1 MEPQKIYFCKTSIK
15 RSIIMSNYYKLVS
28 VKDDEIYLIKDFSE
42 CNTLYYGQISI
53 GFCKGKTYFW
63 PTIVNFDK
71 KHFTAYKATKEE
83 EYWIEECIKQQKALT
98 KYEFYESLKGRKFKF
113 VKTHCFLSE
122 KDGEF
127 TVVNLKFEHVAG
139 NYRGCFRNDW
149 SINLDDFFDD
159 IRWVTEEK
167 QKVSSVKQEYQEK
180 VRGYQCV
187 KHTNQQQLFFIK
199 TFLKMFLNDEIK
211 WYNDIIDFPSNFI
224 IRFKSDECL
233 DLAYGKETSYVLL
246 KTSRIWSFEEFV
258 EIFDE
263 EIKKYNLQEKL
274 NKILHPESLPIIKNE
289 LNFISEALGLEES
302 EKSVKNKDIFIRPVI
317 KTKEKMD
324 LTLENFTLKFVNIP
338 ISQKPIKKVPS
349 IKVEI
354 FKLNY

>member
-1 MEPQKIYFCKTSIK
+1 
-15 RSIIMSNYYKLVS
+15 MSNYYKLTATDKS
-28 VKDDEIYLIKDFSE
+28 VVYLIKNFTEEQHRYSAE
-42 CNTLYYGQISI
+42 ISI
-53 GFCKGKTYFW
+53 GFKGSVTYFF
-63 PTIVNFDK
+63 TKITTFNKQV
-71 KHFTAYKATKEE
+71 FTAQKVTKEE
-83 EYWIEECIKQQKALT
+83 EYWIEECIKQEKALT
-98 KYEFYESLKGRKFKF
+98 KDEFYESLKGRKFVF
-113 VKTHCFLSE
+113 IKTHCGLAIN
-122 KDGEF
+122 KEF
-127 TVVNLKFEHVAG
+127 IIEDLNSKFIA
-139 NYRGCFRNDW
+139 RGAIKTFF
-149 SINLDDFFDD
+149 IKLDTFFDD
-159 IRWVTEEK
+159 IKWVTEEK
-167 QKVSSVKQEYQEK
+167 QKNSSVRKEYKNIKNGQ
-180 VRGYQCV
+180 QCV

-199 TFLKMFLNDEIK
+199 TFLEMFLNDEIK
-211 WYNDIIDFPSNFI
+211 WYNDLIDFPSNFI

-338 ISQKPIKKVPS
+338 ISQKPVKKVPG